1 MAEALPT
8 LLIPG
13 LAATPRLF
21 AEQLA
26 PLWRLGPV
34 LVADHRRADSM
45 AGIAASILVHAPPRF
60 RLLGLS
66 MGGYIA
72 FEIMRQAPERVSAL
86 ALLDTSARPD
96 ALEQTQ
102 AREEQIGL
110 AHERG
115 MRVVALAMF
124 PRLVHPL
131 RVRDSELE
139 AVVLQMAA
147 ETGADAFERQQRA
160 IMTRPD
166 SRPSLAAIA
175 CPTLMIVGDE
185 DQITPPPVAQEITAG
200 ISRTKLVVIPD
211 SGHLSTLER
220 PEAVTRALLAEWG
233 HAGESK

>member
-21 AEQLA
+21 ADQLG
-26 PLWRLGPV
+26 PLWRLGPAMF
-34 LVADHRRADSM
+34 ADHRRADSV
-45 AGIAASILVHAPPRF
+45 AGIAASILADAPPRF

-72 FEIMRQAPERVSAL
+72 FEVMRQAPERVAAL

-96 ALEQTQ
+96 APEQTQ
-102 AREEQIGL
+102 AREEQIAL

-115 MRVVALAMF
+115 MSLVATTMF
-124 PRLVHPL
+124 PRLVHPG
-131 RVRDSELE
+131 RVRDDELD
-139 AVVLQMAA
+139 AVVREMAKD
-147 ETGADAFERQQRA
+147 TGPEAFERQQRA

-175 CPTLMIVGDE
+175 CPTIMIVGDQ
-185 DQITPPPVAQEITAG
+185 DQITPPSVAEEIAG
-200 ISRTKLVVIPD
+200 GIGGAKLVVIPD
-211 SGHLSTLER
+211 SGHLSTLEQ
-220 PEAVTRALLAEWG
+220 PDAVTRALLAEWG
-233 HAGESK
+233 D